1 MHEKA
6 DPKAAAT
13 DVGEF
18 ITDLDG
24 GQLAQMLSVVVRGRV
39 RVASPHTRFP

>member
-1 MHEKA
+1 MSNSQST
-6 DPKAAAT
+6 AAAT

-24 GQLAQMLSVVVRGRV
+24 GQFDRAGKT
-39 RVASPHTRFP
+39 AA